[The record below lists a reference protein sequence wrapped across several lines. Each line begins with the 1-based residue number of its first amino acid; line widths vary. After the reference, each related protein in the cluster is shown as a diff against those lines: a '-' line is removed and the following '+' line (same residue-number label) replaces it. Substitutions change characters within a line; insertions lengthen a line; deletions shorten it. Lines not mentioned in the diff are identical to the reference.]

1 MSKFSGNALLK
12 VSDPIEVKRRA
23 YEIYNRPVFIST
35 RKYKKY
41 MIEDDNGKFRHFG
54 DRRYEDGTYHKNPT
68 RILSY
73 HKRMSNIKGNWRD
86 DEFSPNLLSL
96 RLLW

>member
-1 MSKFSGNALLK
+1 MSRFNGSALLK
-12 VSDPIEVKRRA
+12 VSDPVEVKRRA

-54 DRRYEDGTYHKNPT
+54 DRRYLDFTKHKDEE
-68 RILSY
+68 RRERY
-73 HKRMSNIKGNWRD
+73 WKRMSSIKGNWRN
-86 DEFSPNLLSL
+86 DEFSPNNLSL
-96 RLLW
+96 VLLW